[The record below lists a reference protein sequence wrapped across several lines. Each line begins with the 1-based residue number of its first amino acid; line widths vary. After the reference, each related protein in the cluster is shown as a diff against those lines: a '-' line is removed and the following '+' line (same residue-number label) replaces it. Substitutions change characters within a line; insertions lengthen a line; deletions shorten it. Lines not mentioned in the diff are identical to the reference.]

1 MRRPEDLLPLTPL
14 SLAILLALGAGA
26 LHGYGIIKA
35 VEQQSEKRLRP
46 GAGSLYAALDRLAA
60 SGLIEE
66 QRFAGDG
73 GSARRRFGLTS
84 FGRRVA
90 LAELRRLERLIEGAR
105 GSGFAP
111 ESVR

>member
-1 MRRPEDLLPLTPL
+1 MRRPEEFLPLSPL
-14 SLAILLALGAGA
+14 SLAILLALGEGA

-60 SGLIEE
+60 SGLIGE
-66 QRFAGDG
+66 QRAGDDG
-73 GSARRRFGLTS
+73 GARRRFALTA

-90 LAELRRLERLIEGAR
+90 LAELRRLERLIDGAR
-105 GSGFAP
+105 ASGFAP